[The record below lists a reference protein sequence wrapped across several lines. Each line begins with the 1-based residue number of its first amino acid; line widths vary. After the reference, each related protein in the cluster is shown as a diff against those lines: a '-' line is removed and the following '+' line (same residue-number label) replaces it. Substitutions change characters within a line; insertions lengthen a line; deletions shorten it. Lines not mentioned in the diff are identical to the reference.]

1 MKLKMNFG
9 ENSLGNK
16 ITEVWCYGLTVTPR
30 PPAKIHVLKFLI
42 SITTKFDGIL
52 RQNLQKHC

>member
-30 PPAKIHVLKFLI
+30 PP
-42 SITTKFDGIL
+42 
-52 RQNLQKHC
+52 RQNPCAEIPDFNNLKM